1 MKKTD
6 YDRLQYVGARLLTF
20 NNVLATG
27 ETSSHDDEDY
37 RHWDIWLSASTE
49 GVVPVEVKTL
59 RFRFNDLK
67 NTNRFPWRGLPESVT
82 PDIPVSILNAEN
94 NDAGHSRG
102 KYYELVE
109 AGGALVFL
117 MKDCILWF
125 SPEVL
130 KTANLGT
137 AELYCSL
144 TKERGATALLKSGV
158 NTDKKK
164 TWQKKVI
171 IDLSKGYKI
180 NVTPPKELFN

>member
-49 GVVPVEVKTL
+49 GMVPVEVKTL

-67 NTNRFPWRGLPESVT
+67 NTNRFTWRGLPESVT

-94 NDAGHSRG
+94 NDAERSRG

-125 SPEVL
+125 SPEAL

-144 TKERGATALLKSGV
+144 TKERGR
-158 NTDKKK
+158 TDAVK

-171 IDLSKGYKI
+171 IDLRKAYRI
-180 NVTPPKELFN
+180 EDTPPEEFFA